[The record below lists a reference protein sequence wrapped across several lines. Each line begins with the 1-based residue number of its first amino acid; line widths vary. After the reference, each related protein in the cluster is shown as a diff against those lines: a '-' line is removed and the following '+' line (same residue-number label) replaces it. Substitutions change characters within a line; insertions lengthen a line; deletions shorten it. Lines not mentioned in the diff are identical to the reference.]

1 MMKKITLVSLFLAL
15 LATFSARAQE
25 NTYNMVIEMTNGTKI
40 NIGPNDI
47 RSLTFNDGQLVVT
60 GGDLQAWMEMV
71 ENDINATK
79 AALADTRYSQDAQQ
93 EQIYATQEQV
103 QMNADMIQ
111 SGEAKIANLEAKTA
125 QIEDKAIENLHM
137 NLQQDEKI
145 TILEAKITVLEEEI
159 NQLKGE

>member
-71 ENDINATK
+71 ENDIKATK
-79 AALADTRYSQDAQQ
+79 AALADTRYNQDAQQ
-93 EQIYATQEQV
+93 ASIYAIQEQMEV
-103 QMNADMIQ
+103 HQNAIITGGDRTTC
-111 SGEAKIANLEAKTA
+111 LEEKTA
-125 QIEDKAIENLHM
+125 QIEDMAIENLHM
-137 NLQQDEKI
+137 NMQQEEKI
-145 TILEAKITVLEEEI
+145 TILEAKIAMLEEEI
-159 NQLKGE
+159 KQLKGE

>member
-71 ENDINATK
+71 ENDITARMRSKQASMLFRNRWRCIK
-79 AALADTRYSQDAQQ
+79 TRLSP
-93 EQIYATQEQV
+93 EETGPHVLKKRPHKLRIW
-103 QMNADMIQ
+103 Q
-111 SGEAKIANLEAKTA
+111 SKIFT
-125 QIEDKAIENLHM
+125 
-137 NLQQDEKI
+137 
-145 TILEAKITVLEEEI
+145 
-159 NQLKGE
+159 